1 VISIGALRRF
11 KMDSDSMLINS
22 AGSITCGMFSIIMVL
37 FLIGL
42 PVYDL
47 NEKNLTIAK
56 GPRPYRTDII
66 ETHISSPYLTYSIRK
81 RESLFT
87 PIIAQAADKNNVD
100 PALIKA
106 IIMAESAYDPMA
118 ISKKGAIGLMQIMP
132 NTAESLS
139 TEDLHDPVHNINA
152 GVRYLKS
159 LLNKFDGDLELTLA
173 AYNAGVGKVREY
185 NGVPPYEATRYYV
198 NRVFKYYRYYQGV

>member
-1 VISIGALRRF
+1 
-11 KMDSDSMLINS
+11 MDSDSMLINS

-42 PVYDL
+42 PAYDHQ
-47 NEKNLTIAK
+47 EQNLAIVK
-56 GPRPYRTDII
+56 GPRPYKTDIT
-66 ETHISSPYLTYSIRK
+66 ETDTSNPYLNYSVRK

-87 PIIAQAADKNNVD
+87 PIITQAADKNNVD
-100 PALIKA
+100 PALVKA

-132 NTAESLS
+132 HTAASLS
-139 TEDLHDPVHNINA
+139 TEDMLDPVHNINA
-152 GVRYLKS
+152 GVRYLKT

-173 AYNAGVGKVREY
+173 AYNAGISKVRKY

-198 NRVFKYYRYYQGV
+198 KKVFKYYKYYQGV